1 MTHAETPIKI
11 LIAEDETPLRD
22 VLQDYLV
29 GRGHKVTVSA
39 DGREALRALRSQPFD
54 VALLDIVMPELD
66 GLDVLR
72 LVREDPTPP
81 ECIITTGNGTIDTAI
96 AAMRLGAYDYVSKPY
111 RMAELDVLVRRAFEK
126 RQLASNQRRLVT
138 RLSHL
143 DRLHEMTTVY
153 APLQAVLAA
162 ARRAA
167 AGDQPVLIVGETGTG
182 KTALARLLH
191 AHSSRPDGPVLEASC
206 SAMPF
211 GRAEVELFGVERGA
225 AELSAPPTS
234 GCVELAAGGTLILED
249 IGQLELAAQPLLTE
263 ALVQRTF
270 RRVGSRVRIEME
282 ARVVATS
289 RRELAHA
296 IVGGSLRT
304 DLVAALA
311 HVTLRLPPL
320 RDRLVD
326 VPLLAREFVAEL
338 GGARGPTIADEAIS
352 ALQRYSWP
360 GNLSELRNVLER
372 AVLLAGGGI
381 IHAHD
386 LPLPPDVLQATT
398 ADDAPLALAEVER
411 RHILA
416 VLQRAG
422 WHQGRAAQLLGLSVK
437 TLYRKIREYGFERP
451 HSGTSA

>member
-143 DRLHEMTTVY
+143 DRPHEMTTVF

-167 AGDQPVLIVGETGTG
+167 AGDQPVLIIGETGTG

-289 RRELAHA
+289 RMELAHA

-326 VPLLAREFVAEL
+326 VPLLAREFVSEL

-352 ALQRYSWP
+352 TLQRYSWP

>member
-1 MTHAETPIKI
+1 MTHAETPVKI
-11 LIAEDETPLRD
+11 LIAEDETPLRH

-39 DGREALRALRSQPFD
+39 DGREALRAVRSQPFD
-54 VALLDIVMPELD
+54 VALIDIVMPELD
-66 GLDVLR
+66 GLELLR
-72 LVREDPTPP
+72 LVRDDPTPP
-81 ECIITTGNGTIDTAI
+81 ECIITTGNGTIETAI
-96 AAMRLGAYDYVSKPY
+96 AAMRLGAFDYVSKPY
-111 RMAELDVLVRRAFEK
+111 RMADIDVLVRRAFEK
-126 RQLASNQRRLVT
+126 RLLASNQRRLVT
-138 RLSHL
+138 RWSHL
-143 DRLHEMTTVY
+143 DRPPEMTTVY

-167 AGDQPVLIVGETGTG
+167 AGDQPVLIIGERGTG
-182 KTALARLLH
+182 KTALARVLH

-211 GRAEVELFGVERGA
+211 GRAEVELFGAERGT
-225 AELSAPPTS
+225 AERPEPPAS
-234 GCVELAAGGTLILED
+234 GSVELAAGGTLILED
-249 IGQLELAAQPLLTE
+249 IAQLEIAAQLPLSE

-270 RRVGSRVRIEME
+270 RRVGSRVPIDME

-289 RRELAHA
+289 GIELAHA
-296 IVGGSLRT
+296 IVGGALRT
-304 DLVAALA
+304 DLVSAFA

-320 RDRLVD
+320 RDRRVD
-326 VPLLAREFVAEL
+326 LPLLAREFVSAI
-338 GGARGPTIADEAIS
+338 GGARGPTLADEAIS

-372 AVLLAGGGI
+372 AVLLAGGGF

-386 LPLPPDVLQATT
+386 LPLPPEMLQATQ

-422 WHQGRAAQLLGLSVK
+422 WHQGKAAQWLGLSVK